1 VNSSPAGRTGA
12 AGLYRRLAPA
22 ILAALAALP
31 ACARATDGA
40 PLRVVAEWAQPPT
53 TDTHAIASIRLTAD
67 GQPVAGARLTAL
79 GFMSHPGMAPVAAVV
94 EEQGGGLYR
103 ADFRFTMAGDW
114 AIRVTGSMPDG
125 RPIDQ
130 LLDATTVRAA
140 HAR

>member
-1 VNSSPAGRTGA
+1 MQPWA
-12 AGLYRRLAPA
+12 ATA
-22 ILAALAALP
+22 
-31 ACARATDGA
+31 
-40 PLRVVAEWAQPPT
+40 
-53 TDTHAIASIRLTAD
+53 HAIASIRLTAD
-67 GQPVAGARLTAL
+67 RQPVAGARLTAL

-103 ADFRFTMAGDW
+103 ADFRFTMVGDW
-114 AIRVTGSMPDG
+114 VIRVTGSMPDG